1 MNANCE
7 LKICDFGLARYLFQK
22 DEANHLTQYIATR
35 WYRPPEVLLSW
46 TRYNKS
52 VDIWSA
58 GCILAEMLT
67 RKPLFKGDT
76 VEHQLSLII
85 EMLGTPS
92 DELLY
97 SLGLRNPSKTKKNFG
112 FDNKVKKDF
121 RKIFE
126 GKDPTANSLLDKMLE
141 FDHSKRI
148 TASDALSHP
157 YFDELDL
164 PVENKVKLLAKT
176 RMTLNKF
183 QRENLI
189 LKLFARMSN

>member
-1 MNANCE
+1 M
-7 LKICDFGLARYLFQK
+7 
-22 DEANHLTQYIATR
+22 
-35 WYRPPEVLLSW
+35 
-46 TRYNKS
+46 
-52 VDIWSA
+52 
-58 GCILAEMLT
+58 
-67 RKPLFKGDT
+67 
-76 VEHQLSLII
+76 
-85 EMLGTPS
+85 
-92 DELLY
+92 
-97 SLGLRNPSKTKKNFG
+97 
-112 FDNKVKKDF
+112 KKDF

-126 GKDPTANSLLDKMLE
+126 GKDPTAISLLDKMLE